1 MFVHEVMAR
10 EVAATGTDTMFGL
23 IGDANLFMVNSFTER
38 QHGTYV
44 SAVHEASAV
53 MMAHGYACRAGR
65 LGVATVTQGPGL
77 TNTATAL
84 TEAVRSGTPL
94 LLITGDTAPNNK
106 LNQQTL
112 EQEPFVRSTGAGYIL
127 VERPEDA
134 ASAVRIAA
142 GRALAESRPYVLNC
156 PTEYQWHVVEA
167 ETDDDDG
174 DPWPGREE
182 RPLVPEEVIE
192 EAVGVI
198 ASARRP
204 LVLAGRG
211 VVGKEQRQAILAFA
225 ERIGA
230 PIVTTLRARNLYS
243 AAEGCVGV
251 CGTVSTEPGVLAIG
265 ESDCI
270 VAFGASLNTWTTV
283 RNSLIQGKNV
293 VHVDTNKARFRPE
306 VPVTT
311 AVAGDAATV
320 AQQLIEMLDAAE
332 VPPSGFRN
340 RVTANVSQSDL
351 VFDMPLGGKVTLAG
365 VLSAV
370 NRALP
375 NRRTVVYD
383 GGRFQGEAFKH
394 IWSADYRSEVL
405 TTDFGAVGLGMGAA
419 IGAASVAPGEPTV
432 LVTGDGGFMMNGLAE
447 LHSAIRA
454 GLPLI
459 VVICNDGSYGAEYDQ
474 FVNKGVRPDLSLFQW
489 PDFAEV
495 ARSLGA
501 EGLTIESVSDVAAAV
516 AACDSPARPVVIDV
530 RITPGD
536 IPEVPHL

>member
-1 MFVHEVMAR
+1 MAR

-106 LNQQTL
+106 LNQQSL

-127 VERPEDA
+127 VERPKDA

-167 ETDDDDG
+167 EADDDGG

-211 VVGKEQRQAILAFA
+211 VVGKE
-225 ERIGA
+225 
-230 PIVTTLRARNLYS
+230 
-243 AAEGCVGV
+243 
-251 CGTVSTEPGVLAIG
+251 
-265 ESDCI
+265 
-270 VAFGASLNTWTTV
+270 
-283 RNSLIQGKNV
+283 
-293 VHVDTNKARFRPE
+293 
-306 VPVTT
+306 
-311 AVAGDAATV
+311 
-320 AQQLIEMLDAAE
+320 
-332 VPPSGFRN
+332 
-340 RVTANVSQSDL
+340 
-351 VFDMPLGGKVTLAG
+351 
-365 VLSAV
+365 
-370 NRALP
+370 
-375 NRRTVVYD
+375 
-383 GGRFQGEAFKH
+383 
-394 IWSADYRSEVL
+394 
-405 TTDFGAVGLGMGAA
+405 
-419 IGAASVAPGEPTV
+419 
-432 LVTGDGGFMMNGLAE
+432 
-447 LHSAIRA
+447 
-454 GLPLI
+454 
-459 VVICNDGSYGAEYDQ
+459 
-474 FVNKGVRPDLSLFQW
+474 
-489 PDFAEV
+489 
-495 ARSLGA
+495 
-501 EGLTIESVSDVAAAV
+501 
-516 AACDSPARPVVIDV
+516 
-530 RITPGD
+530 
-536 IPEVPHL
+536 